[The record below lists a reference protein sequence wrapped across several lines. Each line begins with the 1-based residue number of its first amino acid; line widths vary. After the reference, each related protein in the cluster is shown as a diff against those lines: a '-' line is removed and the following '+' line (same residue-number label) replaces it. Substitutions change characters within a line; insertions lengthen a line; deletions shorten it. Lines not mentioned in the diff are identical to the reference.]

1 MLGRATL
8 PDEARDRILAAAEG
22 TPLFVEE
29 MLSMLIDDGSLAAT
43 ATGGRPTAGRPAG
56 AADDPGLLAARLEQ
70 LTGDER
76 AAIQRAAV
84 CGKQFHVGAVAAL
97 LDGGEVLPVLM
108 SLVRRDLIRRT
119 GRRSRART
127 RSGSAIS

>member
-1 MLGRATL
+1 
-8 PDEARDRILAAAEG
+8 
-22 TPLFVEE
+22 
-29 MLSMLIDDGSLAAT
+29 MLIDDGSLAREGDRWV
-43 ATGGRPTAGRPAG
+43 ATGPLVDLRVPPTIQA
-56 AADDPGLLAARLEQ
+56 LLAARLEQ

-84 CGKQFHVGAVAAL
+84 CGKQFHVGALAAL
-97 LDGGEVLPVLM
+97 QDGDGREVRPALM